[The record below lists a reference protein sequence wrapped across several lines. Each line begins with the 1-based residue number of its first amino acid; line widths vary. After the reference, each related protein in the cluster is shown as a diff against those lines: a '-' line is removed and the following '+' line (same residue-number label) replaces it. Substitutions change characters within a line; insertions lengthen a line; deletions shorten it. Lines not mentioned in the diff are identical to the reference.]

1 MSTEELLNRSD
12 NELEK
17 LAVSTDEKRLEEIF
31 QRIWDEINSARHHG
45 GQPKNPQSAQSLA
58 YARAAFQLATH
69 SKKEKLL
76 LEAWQM
82 MSYSLM
88 VNEQYDEA
96 VPFYRQIVQRLE
108 QLGDLRES
116 SRARLGL
123 MSALAQT
130 GRQQEA
136 LDVGIIAKKWFEENN
151 DQSSLAKICANLGTI
166 YRRLDDHAEAY
177 RHYTLAADIFS
188 KLNDHAA
195 LAQLYVNAGNALSQ
209 LDRFQEADEMYER
222 SEKLSEELGM
232 NQLYVQASYN
242 RAYLHYLRGRYS
254 QALQSFG
261 KLRQRFEVSG
271 SQRHYALCDMD
282 EAEIYNQLNLSKD
295 AAALAMRA
303 ADQFQALGFKYEQA
317 KATALFGVAMMQL
330 HHFAEALD
338 LFRDAQKIFEE
349 QGNSYWI
356 GLLDLYRA
364 EVHFSLQRLWE
375 AQALASQAKAT
386 FEQLEIPS
394 KRIFSLVLLG
404 RVALA
409 LNDLAAAQVSTNEID
424 ALIKVTK
431 MPLVLF
437 PHHLLCAQIAERMRI
452 WDEAEWHY
460 RQAAEELELHQAR
473 LHHDDLRV
481 TFFSGRNQAYDALVR
496 LSLDRNKPAEGLE
509 AAYAWCEQARSRG
522 LIELLSH
529 YAPSSRGLVEQT
541 LLAKIDRLR
550 EELNIHYARAHPETR
565 PLSSQADFETITL
578 KEQELARSLR
588 EISNVDPEYASLHQ
602 VSIATIDSVR
612 AALPERTT
620 LVEYFITGEEV
631 LAFIVSRKEAR
642 VVRRLCPPSR
652 VLSQQERLGFQLE
665 KFMLGRQY
673 VTSHAPQILE
683 STQRHLQELYRNLMG
698 PFVNE
703 IKTPHIALIP
713 HGTLH
718 FLPFHAFFDGEKY
731 LIDEYEISYAPS
743 ASVLKYC
750 LEKQNIRESSPLLVG
765 VADEM
770 APLVGEEIS
779 RLSQIFPDARVLR
792 DEAATREAFV
802 ENGKISSFL
811 HIATHAIFR
820 QDNPMFSSFK
830 LADGWFTAFDL
841 FSMSCQTNL
850 VTLSGCQSGMSEVT
864 GSDDLLGLMR
874 GFLYAGARSLLLSL
888 WNVNDES
895 TAELMARFYREWQ
908 KGATKSTAL
917 RSAML
922 AVRQEHPNPFYW
934 APFLLV
940 GNP

>member
-1 MSTEELLNRSD
+1 MSPEMSQEDLQRTFDQTWEKIRSA
-12 NELEK
+12 K
-17 LAVSTDEKRLEEIF
+17 HYA
-31 QRIWDEINSARHHG
+31 
-45 GQPKNPQSAQSLA
+45 GQPRNEQSAQSVLLA
-58 YARAAFQLATH
+58 RTALEKATH
-69 SKKEKLL
+69 SGDDALL
-76 LEAWQM
+76 LEAWRM
-82 MSYSLM
+82 MAYTLM
-88 VNEQYDEA
+88 ADEQYQEA
-96 VPFYRQIVQRLE
+96 VPFYEQSIQRFE
-108 QLGDLRES
+108 QLGDFNQAAR
-116 SRARLGL
+116 SRIGYVL
-123 MSALAQT
+123 ALT
-130 GRQQEA
+130 HSGRYQEA
-136 LDVGIIAKKWFEENN
+136 TEAGIIAEKWFQENG
-151 DQSSLAKICANLGTI
+151 DESSFARVCANLGNV
-166 YRRLDDHAEAY
+166 YRRLDDNLQAY
-177 RHYTLAADIFS
+177 RYYLMAADIFT
-188 KLNDHAA
+188 KLNDRPA
-195 LAQLYVNAGNALSQ
+195 LAQLYVNLGNTLSQ
-209 LDRFQEADEMYER
+209 IDRFVEADDMYER
-222 SEKLSEELGM
+222 SEAMSEELGL
-232 NQLYVQASYN
+232 NEVFVQASYN
-242 RAYLHYLRGRYS
+242 QAYLYYLRGRYS
-254 QALQSFG
+254 EALQSFS
-261 KLRQRFEVSG
+261 KLRQRYELSG
-271 SQRHYALCDMD
+271 SRRFYGLCDLD
-282 EAEIYNQLNLSKD
+282 EAEIYVQLNLSKD

-303 ADQFQALGFKYEQA
+303 ADEFGSLGFRYEQA
-317 KATALFGVAMMQL
+317 KATVFFGVAMMQL
-330 HHFAEALD
+330 RHFAEALD
-338 LFRDAQKIFEE
+338 VFRDAQKIFEQE
-349 QGNSYWI
+349 GNSYWI

-409 LNDLAAAQVSTNEID
+409 LNDIAAAEASTAEID

-437 PHHLLCAQIAERMRI
+437 PHHLLCAQIAERMRN
-452 WDEAEWHY
+452 WDNAEWHY
-460 RQAAEELELHQAR
+460 HQAARELELHQAR

-496 LSLDRNKPAEGLE
+496 LSLDRKESAEGLE

-529 YAPSSRGLVEQT
+529 YAPSSRGPVEQT
-541 LLAKIDRLR
+541 LLSKIGRLR
-550 EELNIHYARAHPETR
+550 EELNIHYARAHPEAR

-578 KEQELARSLR
+578 KEQELARTLR
-588 EISNVDPEYASLHQ
+588 EISDVDPEYASLHQ

-620 LVEYFITGEEV
+620 LVEYFITGDEV
-631 LAFIVSRKEAR
+631 LAFLVSRKEAK

-665 KFMLGRQY
+665 KFMLGRPY
-673 VTSHAPQILE
+673 VTSHASQILE
-683 STQRHLQELYRNLMG
+683 STRRHLQELYRNLMA
-698 PFVNE
+698 PFIDE
-703 IKTPHIALIP
+703 IRTPHITLVP
-713 HGTLH
+713 HGPLH
-718 FLPFHAFFDGEKY
+718 FLPFHAFYDGEKY

-750 LEKQNIRESSPLLVG
+750 LEKPDVVAPSPLLVG

-770 APLVGEEIS
+770 APLVGDEIS
-779 RLSQIFPDARVLR
+779 RLSQLFPNANVLR

-802 ENGKISSFL
+802 ESSKISSFL

-895 TAELMARFYREWQ
+895 TAELMTRFYREWQ
-908 KGATKSTAL
+908 QGATKSMAL

-922 AVRQEHPNPFYW
+922 AVREAHPNPFYW

>member
-1 MSTEELLNRSD
+1 MSSE
-12 NELEK
+12 
-17 LAVSTDEKRLEEIF
+17 RLPDDRERAF
-31 QRIWDEINSARHHG
+31 DEIWEKIRSAKHYA
-45 GQPKNPQSAQSLA
+45 GQPRNEQSAQSVSLA
-58 YARAAFQLATH
+58 RTALQTAMQ
-69 SKKEKLL
+69 SGDESLL
-76 LEAWQM
+76 LEAWRM
-82 MSYSLM
+82 MAYTLM
-88 VNEQYDEA
+88 ADEQYQEA
-96 VPFYRQIVQRLE
+96 VPFYEQSIQHFDQI
-108 QLGDLRES
+108 GDSNQAARSRIGYVLALTHSGRYQEAIEAGVLAERWFQENGDES
-116 SRARLGL
+116 SFAR
-123 MSALAQT
+123 
-130 GRQQEA
+130 
-136 LDVGIIAKKWFEENN
+136 V
-151 DQSSLAKICANLGTI
+151 CANLGNV
-166 YRRLDDHAEAY
+166 YRRLDDNVQAY
-177 RHYTLAADIFS
+177 QYYLLAADIFT
-188 KLNDHAA
+188 KFGDKPA
-195 LAQLYVNAGNALSQ
+195 LAQLYVNIGNTLSQ
-209 LDRFQEADEMYER
+209 IDRFAEADEVYER
-222 SEKLSEELGM
+222 SRAMSEELR
-232 NQLYVQASYN
+232 LDEVFVQASYN
-242 RAYLHYLRGRYS
+242 QAYLYYLRGRYS
-254 QALQSFG
+254 EALQSFS
-261 KLRQRFEVSG
+261 KLRQRYELSG
-271 SQRHYALCDMD
+271 SRRFYALCDLD
-282 EAEIYNQLNLSKD
+282 EAEIYVQLNLSKD

-303 ADQFQALGFKYEQA
+303 ADQFGALGFKYEQA
-317 KATALFGVAMMQL
+317 KAIVFFGVAMMQL
-330 HHFAEALD
+330 RHFAEALD
-338 LFRDAQKIFEE
+338 LFRDAQKIFEQE
-349 QGNSYWI
+349 GNSYWI

-409 LNDLAAAQVSTNEID
+409 LNDLAAAEASTGEID

-437 PHHLLCAQIAERMRI
+437 PHHLLCAQIAERMRN
-452 WDEAEWHY
+452 WNDAEWHY
-460 RQAAEELELHQAR
+460 HQAARELEVHQAR

-481 TFFSGRNQAYDALVR
+481 TFFSGRNQVYDALVR
-496 LSLDRNKPAEGLE
+496 LSLDRKEPGEALE
-509 AAYAWCEQARSRG
+509 SAYAWCEQARSRG

-529 YAPSSRGLVEQT
+529 YAPSSKGPVEKT
-541 LLAKIDRLR
+541 LLSKIGRLR

-565 PLSSQADFETITL
+565 PISTQADFETITL

-588 EISNVDPEYASLHQ
+588 EISDVDPEYASLHQ

-620 LVEYFITGEEV
+620 LVEYFITGDEV
-631 LAFIVSRKEAR
+631 LAFLVSRREAK

-652 VLSQQERLGFQLE
+652 VLGLQERLGFQLE
-665 KFMLGRQY
+665 KFMLGREY
-673 VTSHAPQILE
+673 VSTHATQILD
-683 STQRHLQELYRNLMG
+683 STRRHLQDLYRHLMA
-698 PFVNE
+698 PFMAE
-703 IKTPHIALIP
+703 IRTPHIALVP

-718 FLPFHAFFDGEKY
+718 FLPFHAFYDGEKY

-750 LEKQNIRESSPLLVG
+750 LEKPDIEAPSPLLVG

-770 APLVGEEIS
+770 APLVGEEITRLS
-779 RLSQIFPDARVLR
+779 RLFPSARVLR
-792 DEAATREAFV
+792 DEGATREAFV
-802 ENGKISSFL
+802 EESKISSFL

-841 FSMSCQTNL
+841 FSMTCQTNL

-895 TAELMARFYREWQ
+895 TTELMARFYLEWQ